1 MMAQPLTSPNIT
13 PAGTPFGV
21 AEAAVQAA
29 GLPAD
34 TQRTFDPAHTLEYV
48 AIAANPPQQAPASA
62 PSPVMAAGGG
72 VLVVLLL
79 GFYLHTQLKSKK
91 AKVPHVLAAFTM
103 GVLLAGSV
111 LGAVALQASNTA
123 GTSLTQL
130 LTTVTGTPG
139 GTQPQP
145 QPRP

>member
-1 MMAQPLTSPNIT
+1 MVSQETLHKATVPTT
-13 PAGTPFGV
+13 AGI
-21 AEAAVQAA
+21 AEAAVHAA
-29 GLPAD
+29 GVAPAYG
-34 TQRTFDPAHTLEYV
+34 RTIEYV
-48 AIAANPPQQAPASA
+48 AAAPEAPAA
-62 PSPVMAAGGG
+62 PAAAPNPVMAAGGA

-91 AKVPHVLAAFTM
+91 ARVPHVLAAFTM

-123 GTSLTQL
+123 GASLTQL

-139 GTQPQP
+139 GGAPTGT
-145 QPRP
+145 R